1 MLLVVDIG
9 NTNIVWGVYDDC
21 TLAAHWRLA
30 TDVKKTSDEYGILF
44 ANLLTAA
51 GISSH
56 RLSGAIMSSVV
67 PALTRTVEDM
77 LEEYFHQ
84 HPLIVTSDTDT
95 GLTLRYA
102 NPKEIGSDRL
112 VNAAAAYH
120 KYRRDLIVVD
130 FGTATTFCAIT
141 AEGHYLGGVI
151 APGLGISA
159 EALFAR
165 AAKLAKVELIRP
177 KTVIGI
183 DTAGS
188 IQAGLLFGYAGL
200 VDTVV
205 RRMEQELGRS
215 TYVIGTGGL
224 SSILAAETTSI
235 QKIEPLLTLEG
246 LELLYRRA
254 QGAPPPTLQV

>member
-9 NTNIVWGVYDDC
+9 NTNIVWGVYDDR

-51 GISSH
+51 GIPSH
-56 RLSGAIMSSVV
+56 RLSGAIISSVV
-67 PALTRTVEDM
+67 PALTGTVEDM
-77 LEEYFHQ
+77 LEQYFHQ
-84 HPLIVTSDTDT
+84 HPLVVTSDMDT

-177 KTVIGI
+177 KTA
-183 DTAGS
+183 TAPTPPAVFNPACYSVMQDWS
-188 IQAGLLFGYAGL
+188 IP
-200 VDTVV
+200 
-205 RRMEQELGRS
+205 
-215 TYVIGTGGL
+215 
-224 SSILAAETTSI
+224 SSGEWNRNSD
-235 QKIEPLLTLEG
+235 
-246 LELLYRRA
+246 
-254 QGAPPPTLQV
+254 APPMSSAPGDSVPSWQQKPLPFKKLNRS

>member
-1 MLLVVDIG
+1 MLIVVDIG
-9 NTNIVWGVYDDC
+9 NTNIVWGVYDNR
-21 TLAAHWRLA
+21 TLAAHWRIA

-44 ANLLTAA
+44 TNLLTAA
-51 GISSH
+51 EVSTQ
-56 RLSGAIMSSVV
+56 RLSGAIISSVV
-67 PALTRTVEDM
+67 PALTGTFEYM
-77 LEEYFHQ
+77 LEQYFHQ
-84 HPLIVTSDTDT
+84 RPLIVTSDTDT
-95 GLTLRYA
+95 GLRLRYD

-141 AEGHYLGGVI
+141 ATGDYLGGVI

-159 EALFAR
+159 EALFTR
-165 AAKLAKVELIRP
+165 AAKLAKVEFIRP
-177 KTVIGI
+177 KMVIGT
-183 DTAGS
+183 DTASS
-188 IQAGLLFGYAGL
+188 IQSGLLFGYAGL

-215 TYVIGTGGL
+215 VYVIGTGGL
-224 SSILAAETTSI
+224 SSILATETTSI

-246 LELLYRRA
+246 LELLHRRTQETVKPKA
-254 QGAPPPTLQV
+254 

>member
-1 MLLVVDIG
+1 MLLVVDVG
-9 NTNIVWGVYDDC
+9 NTNIVWGVYDDR
-21 TLAAHWRLA
+21 TLTAHWRLA

-44 ANLLTAA
+44 SNLLAAA
-51 GISSH
+51 GIPAQ
-56 RLSGAIMSSVV
+56 RLSSAVISSVV
-67 PALTRTVEDM
+67 PALTGTIEDM
-77 LEEYFHQ
+77 LGQHFHLK
-84 HPLIVTSDTDT
+84 PMIVTSETDT

-120 KYRRDLIVVD
+120 KYRCDLIVVD

-151 APGLGISA
+151 APGLAISA

-177 KTVIGI
+177 KTVIGT

-188 IQAGLLFGYAGL
+188 IQAGLIFGYAGL
-200 VDTVV
+200 VDTIV
-205 RRMEQELGRS
+205 RRMEQELGRPA
-215 TYVIGTGGL
+215 YVIGTGGL
-224 SSILAAETTSI
+224 SPLLAAETTSI

-246 LELLYRRA
+246 LELVYRRTYGDFLPSM
-254 QGAPPPTLQV
+254 QI

>member
-1 MLLVVDIG
+1 MLD
-9 NTNIVWGVYDDC
+9 
-21 TLAAHWRLA
+21 H
-30 TDVKKTSDEYGILF
+30 
-44 ANLLTAA
+44 
-51 GISSH
+51 
-56 RLSGAIMSSVV
+56 
-67 PALTRTVEDM
+67 
-77 LEEYFHQ
+77 YFHQ
-84 HPLIVTSDTDT
+84 RPLIVSSDTDT

-141 AEGHYLGGVI
+141 AAGHYLGGVI
-151 APGLGISA
+151 SPGLGISA
-159 EALFAR
+159 EALFTR

-177 KTVIGI
+177 KSVIGT
-183 DTAGS
+183 DTASS

-215 TYVIGTGGL
+215 AYVIGTGGL

-235 QKIEPLLTLEG
+235 QKIEPFLTLEG
-246 LELLYRRA
+246 LELLYRRS
-254 QGAPPPTLQV
+254 QGTVKREA

>member
-1 MLLVVDIG
+1 MLLVVDVG
-9 NTNIVWGVYDDC
+9 NTNVVLGIYDGPV
-21 TLAAHWRLA
+21 LKAHWRLA
-30 TDVKKTSDEYGILF
+30 TDAKTTADEYGILF
-44 ANLLTAA
+44 TNLLTSA
-51 GISSH
+51 G
-56 RLSGAIMSSVV
+56 LVPAQTSGAIMSCVV
-67 PALTRTVEDM
+67 PSLTATFET
-77 LEEYFHQ
+77 LIEQYFRQ
-84 HPLIVTSDTDT
+84 RPLIVTSESDT
-95 GLTLRYA
+95 GLTIRYS

-120 KYRRDLIVVD
+120 KYRRNLIVVD

-141 AEGHYLGGVI
+141 VKGEYLGGVI

-159 EALFAR
+159 EALFTR

-177 KTVIGI
+177 KTVIGT
-183 DTAGS
+183 DTASS

-205 RRMEQELGRS
+205 RRMEQELGHS
-215 TYVIGTGGL
+215 AYVIGTGGL

-235 QKIEPLLTLEG
+235 QKIEPFLTLEG

-254 QGAPPPTLQV
+254 QGSPPPIMQV

>member
-1 MLLVVDIG
+1 
-9 NTNIVWGVYDDC
+9 
-21 TLAAHWRLA
+21 
-30 TDVKKTSDEYGILF
+30 
-44 ANLLTAA
+44 
-51 GISSH
+51 
-56 RLSGAIMSSVV
+56 
-67 PALTRTVEDM
+67 
-77 LEEYFHQ
+77 
-84 HPLIVTSDTDT
+84 
-95 GLTLRYA
+95 
-102 NPKEIGSDRL
+102 

-188 IQAGLLFGYAGL
+188 IQSGLLFGYAG
-200 VDTVV
+200 TGRY
-205 RRMEQELGRS
+205 RRPAN
-215 TYVIGTGGL
+215 GTGTRTFRL
-224 SSILAAETTSI
+224 CHRH
-235 QKIEPLLTLEG
+235 
-246 LELLYRRA
+246 RRT
-254 QGAPPPTLQV
+254 QFHPGS

>member
-9 NTNIVWGVYDDC
+9 NTNIVWGVYNDRS
-21 TLAAHWRLA
+21 LAAHWRLA

-44 ANLLTAA
+44 ASLLKDAELP
-51 GISSH
+51 H
-56 RLSGAIMSSVV
+56 RLSGAIVSSVV
-67 PALTRTVEDM
+67 PALTGTFEDM
-77 LEEYFHQ
+77 LEQYFHQ
-84 HPLIVTSDTDT
+84 RPLVVTSDTDT
-95 GLTLRYA
+95 GLTLRYP

-159 EALFAR
+159 EALFTR

-177 KTVIGI
+177 KTVIGT

-215 TYVIGTGGL
+215 AYVIGTGGL
-224 SSILAAETTSI
+224 SSILAAEASSI
-235 QKIEPLLTLEG
+235 QKIEPFLTLEG
-246 LELLYRRA
+246 LELLYRRT
-254 QGAPPPTLQV
+254 QGTLPPIMQV